1 MGIYYFDTFENPCEY
16 TWVLQTRNICGAM
29 QIFVNM
35 ILTIVF
41 ANEKNLSCHEGL
53 IIQPVIQGLL
63 GFLTMGSATT
73 GASVTM
79 VVISGLLN
87 LVAISVN
94 WLFLYLYMK
103 MHRKGDIE
111 MPLGRKFLFGTIL
124 MTLMAGTSAVIGLAF
139 QTKCHMQ

>member
-1 MGIYYFDTFENPCEY
+1 MGIYNFDTYENPCEY
-16 TWVLQTRNICGAM
+16 TWVLQTRNVCGAM

-35 ILTIVF
+35 ILVIVF

-53 IIQPVIQGLL
+53 IVQPVIQGLL

-87 LVAISVN
+87 LVAIFVN
-94 WLFLYLYMK
+94 WLFFYLYTK
-103 MHRKGDIE
+103 IQRKAE
-111 MPLGRKFLFGTIL
+111 KEVPLGRKYLFGTIL
-124 MTLMAGTSAVIGLAF
+124 MTLMAGTSAIIGLAF
-139 QTKCHMQ
+139 QTKCHKI